1 MGKKAQ
7 ANPRR
12 QARFKDMAAKNQAV
26 KNKEKRWNQWFA
38 RMTKK
43 AEAAGRVFAPK
54 YKTFAAWHE
63 ASMKAGKAGYEKHRD
78 LEAQRRAA
86 ERKGFKK
93 PSRELEVDD

>member
-1 MGKKAQ
+1 MGKKQQ

-12 QARFKDMAAKNQAV
+12 QAKFKDMAAKNQAH

-43 AEAAGRVFAPK
+43 AEAAGREFNPK

-63 ASMKAGKAGYEKHRD
+63 ASTKAGKAGFEKSRQ

-86 ERKGFKK
+86 DRKGFKR
-93 PSRELEVDD
+93 PVDAED